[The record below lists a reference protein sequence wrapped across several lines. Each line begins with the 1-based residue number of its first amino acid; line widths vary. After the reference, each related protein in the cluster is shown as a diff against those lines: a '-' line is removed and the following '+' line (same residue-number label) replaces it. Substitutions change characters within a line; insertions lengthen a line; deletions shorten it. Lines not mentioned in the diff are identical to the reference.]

1 MVDKLNIFGNPD
13 TVKATLQGKFIVP
26 PFSVLDAR
34 QGYWQRRKRK
44 WLELGLQSELGREDS
59 ITYAD
64 DDVMNDPQLNYYRKK
79 DKEKRQD
86 KLSPGGSPR
95 PACDYSNRERGDG
108 RRRPIKKIDGLTFR
122 ATGFMA
128 EAMAARGGGTS
139 IFDPVLCEL
148 MYKWFCPDAGKIL
161 DPFAGGSVRGIAANL
176 LGYDYTGIELREEQI
191 VANVEQGHGILP
203 DNMPEWICGNS
214 RDVCGLVDNT
224 KHFDFI
230 FSCPPY
236 YDLEV
241 YSDLKGELSNYKSY
255 KSFLHHYKIIITQ
268 CMSLLKEDR
277 FACFVVS
284 NIRDK
289 KGFYLNFCSDT
300 IAAFQKAGAYLYNEI
315 ILVTAIGSLP
325 IRVGRQFMNGRKI
338 GKTHQNILVF
348 YKGDPKNIKKEFPQ
362 EIRKE

>member
-1 MVDKLNIFGNPD
+1 MADKLNIFGNPD

-34 QGYWQRRKRK
+34 QGYWQRRKRQ
-44 WLELGLQSELGREDS
+44 WLKLGLRSELGREGN
-59 ITYAD
+59 ITYSD
-64 DDVMNDPQLNYYRKK
+64 DDVMNDPQLDYYRKK
-79 DKEKRQD
+79 NKK
-86 KLSPGGSPR
+86 KKSAKICIAPGGSNMVS
-95 PACDYSNRERGDG
+95 CYKNGERQV
-108 RRRPIKKIDGLTFR
+108 GLVT
-122 ATGFMA
+122 
-128 EAMAARGGGTS
+128 ESGTS

-176 LGYDYTGIELREEQI
+176 LGYNYTGIELREEQI

-214 RDVCGLVDNT
+214 RDVCSLVDNT

-315 ILVTAIGSLP
+315 ILVTAIGSLR

>member
-1 MVDKLNIFGNPD
+1 MNKLDIFGNPD
-13 TVKATLQGKFIVP
+13 TIKTTLQGKFIVP

-34 QGYWQRRKRK
+34 QGYWQKRKRQ
-44 WLELGLQSELGREDS
+44 WLKLGLQSEVGRGGDILPGGGGKIHTKTCYLRSDGKSGVGS
-59 ITYAD
+59 I
-64 DDVMNDPQLNYYRKK
+64 NKSRKK
-79 DKEKRQD
+79 KKAMSRAYSCNDGMNKVY
-86 KLSPGGSPR
+86 
-95 PACDYSNRERGDG
+95 DYLPNI
-108 RRRPIKKIDGLTFR
+108 PT
-122 ATGFMA
+122 
-128 EAMAARGGGTS
+128 GTS
-139 IFDPVLCEL
+139 IFDPVLTEL
-148 MYKWFCPDAGKIL
+148 MYRWFCPDDGKIL
-161 DPFAGGSVRGIAANL
+161 DPFAGGSVRGIVANL
-176 LGYDYTGIELREEQI
+176 LGYKYTGIELREGQI
-191 VANVEQGHGILP
+191 VANVEQGHDILP
-203 DNMPEWICGNS
+203 DSMPEWICGNS
-214 RDVCGLVDNT
+214 KDVCSLV
-224 KHFDFI
+224 KKEKCFDFI

-289 KGFYLNFCSDT
+289 KGFYLNICNDT
-300 IAAFQKAGAYLYNEI
+300 INAFQKVGGYFYNEI

-325 IRVGRQFMNGRKI
+325 IRVGRQFVVGRKI

-348 YKGDPKNIKKEFPQ
+348 YKGDPKNIKKIFPQ